1 MINPTPSNPRSFR
14 SRPRSYVF
22 FAAFI
27 VVGALLVLPLFG
39 SASAPVKHKT
49 SIVQKINN
57 STLSSSPNVLRRI
70 FDFLL
75 PMPQAAPITLT
86 TYAGVGCA
94 TPKSVFNLQEPG
106 DLTVCATVTGAQAT
120 QEIIWSNAN
129 FIAVQQTTV
138 GTDSNFTFTLGPA
151 SVLVTGE

>member
-1 MINPTPSNPRSFR
+1 MINPTPSNSRSFR

-22 FAAFI
+22 FAAFV

-39 SASAPVKHKT
+39 SASAPMKSAHRT

-75 PMPQAAPITLT
+75 PMPQAAPISLT
-86 TYAGVGCA
+86 THAGDCT
-94 TPKSVFNLQEPG
+94 TPKSVFNLQDT
-106 DLTVCATVTGAQAT
+106 DLTVCATVTGAQAS
-120 QEIIWSNAN
+120 QEIIWSNA
-129 FIAVQQTTV
+129 
-138 GTDSNFTFTLGPA
+138 
-151 SVLVTGE
+151 